1 MRQAS
6 RQEVSG
12 GVAGRGLRFLSV
24 SIVNVPLVQLL
35 IFVLQLL
42 AGLEGWL
49 ANFIAVVVLTG
60 PAYLLSVKWV
70 WGHSGEIGKAP
81 VVWFWILSVG
91 GLLTSTAAV
100 YALSEFIDGIWVAN
114 AASLATYGA
123 IFAVRFLVLD
133 TLLHRREPG

>member
-1 MRQAS
+1 MRQVG
-6 RQEVSG
+6 RQGLSG

-42 AGLEGWL
+42 LGLEGWV
-49 ANFIAVVVLTG
+49 ANFIAVLVLTG
-60 PAYLLSVKWV
+60 PAYILSVRWV
-70 WGHSGEIGKAP
+70 WGHSEEMGKGPAM
-81 VVWFWILSVG
+81 WFWILSVG
-91 GLLTSTAAV
+91 GLLASTAAV

-133 TLLHRREPG
+133 ALLHRREPG